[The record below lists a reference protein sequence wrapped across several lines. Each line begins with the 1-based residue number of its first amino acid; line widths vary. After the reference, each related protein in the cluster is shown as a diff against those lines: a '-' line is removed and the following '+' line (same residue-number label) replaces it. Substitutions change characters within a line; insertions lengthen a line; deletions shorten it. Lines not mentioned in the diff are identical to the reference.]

1 MATVSPQPP
10 PRRTLLG
17 AYVEG
22 SAAFLLERF
31 LDPEIEDRLAG
42 LARGGAHPEHLR
54 AVRRAMA
61 QIREAARQWQ
71 ELQLAACV
79 SANAQGP
86 PAQAVS
92 GSGTE
97 VSTREAADM
106 LGRTASRVRQ
116 LISEG
121 ALTGRRV
128 GREWLVDRGSVE
140 TLVEIRRAA

>member
-1 MATVSPQPP
+1 MATVSP
-10 PRRTLLG
+10 RRPLLG
-17 AYVEG
+17 AHVEG
-22 SAAFLLERF
+22 FAAFLFETI
-31 LDPEIEDRLAG
+31 LDPVIEDRLAG

-54 AVRRAMA
+54 DGRRAMA
-61 QIREAARQWQ
+61 HIREASRQWQ
-71 ELQLAACV
+71 VLQLAACD

-140 TLVEIRRAA
+140 TLVEVRRAA